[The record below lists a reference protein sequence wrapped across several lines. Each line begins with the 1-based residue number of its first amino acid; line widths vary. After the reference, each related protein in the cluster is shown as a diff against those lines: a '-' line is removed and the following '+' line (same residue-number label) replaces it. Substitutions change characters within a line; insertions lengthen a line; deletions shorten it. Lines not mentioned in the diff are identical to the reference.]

1 MDAWDWLIVIVKA
14 LAIMVMFLG
23 APLVLILIERWVLA
37 RLQSRVGPNRVG
49 PRGMLQTLADGLK
62 LGSKEDLIP
71 AGSDKLVFWFAPV
84 AVVVPAMAAWAIVPM
99 GPAVD
104 IGREVGLWATDL
116 NVGVL
121 FFLAMGSLGVYGAV
135 LSGWSSN
142 SKYAHF
148 GALRASAQVISYE
161 LVMGLAVLAVLILAG
176 TLSLVDI
183 VAAQQGLWFVVPQFV
198 GFALFVIAG
207 VAETNRV
214 PFDLPEADTEL
225 VAGFHVEYTGMRFA
239 MFFIAEYGNIL
250 LISALTT
257 TLFLGGWNG
266 WTVPGL
272 EGLSGVFWFF
282 LKTGTFILGFLLLRA
297 ALPRL
302 RYDQL
307 MNLCWKILLPIGL
320 LNVLLAATL
329 RIAWS

>member
-1 MDAWDWLIVIVKA
+1 MDAWDWLIVIIKA
-14 LAIMVMFLG
+14 LAIMLLFLG
-23 APLVLILIERWVLA
+23 APLILVLVERWVLA
-37 RLQSRVGPNRVG
+37 RFQSRIGPNRVG

-62 LGSKEDLIP
+62 LGIKEDLIP

-84 AVVVPAMAAWAIVPM
+84 AIVVPAMAAWAIIPM

-121 FFLAMGSLGVYGAV
+121 FFLAMGSLGVYGVV

-142 SKYAHF
+142 SKYAQF
-148 GALRASAQVISYE
+148 GALRASAQLISYE
-161 LVMGLAVLAVLILAG
+161 LVMGLAVLAVLIFAG
-176 TLSLVDI
+176 SLSLVDI
-183 VAAQQGLWFVVPQFV
+183 VTAQEGLWFVVPQFV

-214 PFDLPEADTEL
+214 PFDLPEAESEL

-239 MFFIAEYGNIL
+239 MFFIAEYSNIL
-250 LISALTT
+250 LMSAMIT

-266 WTVPGL
+266 WTIPGL
-272 EGLSGVFWFF
+272 EGISGVFWFF
-282 LKTGTFILGFLLLRA
+282 LKTGTFVLGFLLLRA
-297 ALPRL
+297 TLPRL

-307 MNLCWKILLPIGL
+307 MNLSWKILLPIGL

-329 RIAWS
+329 RIVWS